1 MSDVKRAAPAT
12 NSYCRAVA
20 RDLGTE
26 LLEVLD
32 RWRGRQIAVR
42 VVTRTDELVAVFSG
56 ELGDRSATKGSS
68 LFWPL
73 ELDPAAAP
81 ELEQPGI
88 YAHPELLSDVRLHTG
103 GFVIEFAQTGVTVNL
118 RRLDAPAP

>member
-1 MSDVKRAAPAT
+1 M
-12 NSYCRAVA
+12 A
-20 RDLGTE
+20 RDLGGE
-26 LLEVLD
+26 LLDVLD
-32 RWRGRQIAVR
+32 RWRGRRIAVR
-42 VVTRTDELVAVFSG
+42 LVAQTDELVAVFSG
-56 ELGDRSATKGSS
+56 KLGSRSAAKGSS
-68 LFWPL
+68 LSWRV

-103 GFVIEFAQTGVTVNL
+103 GFVIEFTQAGVTLNL